1 MDNFF
6 SRFFDKLNKSNITIN
21 IIGDVLIDEYYQ
33 VEVDRISPEFPIP
46 IHCSSTDK
54 PHKVLCGGAA
64 NVAMQF
70 RNFNIKTNLIS
81 LVSPETQDICESNGI
96 NTEYS
101 VVSKD
106 VKNPIKKRFYKDFH
120 PLTRWDIEQ
129 PNFGLSDI
137 SKHVD
142 SIKIPDS
149 DINIFSDYDKGLF
162 STNWHKNYLKQSK
175 SLVDPKH
182 KLNIWEGC
190 YLFKPNSVE
199 AKRFVNKEKVEDQ
212 LKWLQALLG
221 CDNVVIT
228 NAGEGVSAIDYNEK
242 IHYVIPEKKSI
253 KPESLTGAG
262 DAYIAFL
269 AMALSTGINLEEA
282 IAIAFEAGTK
292 YVANRYNKPLNP
304 SDFFVEDKLITNPN
318 VLRSRDFSL
327 VWTNGCFDFGL
338 TSGHIECLKF
348 AKTQGDKV
356 VVGLNSDASIARLK
370 GNGRPILPLKDRIN
384 ILSSLES
391 VDFIICFEEDTPLQT
406 IEKIIPNT
414 IVKGGDYKKEN
425 VAGNK
430 IANVVIFDY
439 IEGISTTEK
448 IRRTNEVSGNISN

>member
-1 MDNFF
+1 MDSFF
-6 SRFFDKLNKSNITIN
+6 SRFFDNLYSRSLTIN
-21 IIGDVLIDEYYQ
+21 VIGDVLVDEYYQ

-70 RNFNIKTNLIS
+70 RNFNVNVNLIS
-81 LVSPETQDICESNGI
+81 LISPEMQDICEKNGI
-96 NTEYS
+96 NTKYS

-137 SKHVD
+137 QKYLNN
-142 SIKIPDS
+142 IRIPDS
-149 DINIFSDYDKGLF
+149 DINIFSDYNKGLF

-199 AKRFVNKEKVEDQ
+199 ARRFVNKENVEDQ
-212 LKWLQALLG
+212 LRWLQALLG
-221 CDNVVIT
+221 CGNVVIT
-228 NAGEGVSAIDYNEK
+228 NAGEGVSAIDNDEK
-242 IHYVIPEKKSI
+242 IHYVIPNKKPV

-269 AMALSTGINLEEA
+269 AMALGVGIDLKEA

-292 YVANRYNKPLNP
+292 YVANRYNKHLNP
-304 SDFFVEDKLITNPN
+304 SDFFVEDKLITNPA
-318 VLRSRDFSL
+318 VLRNRDFNL
-327 VWTNGCFDFGL
+327 VWTNGCMDLMHF
-338 TSGHIECLKF
+338 GHISSLKQ
-348 AKTQGDKV
+348 AKSFGDKLC
-356 VVGLNSDASIARLK
+356 VGVNSDESIVKLK
-370 GNGRPILPLKDRIN
+370 GDKRPIIPLVQRIEMLKA
-384 ILSSLES
+384 IEC
-391 VDFIICFEEDTPLQT
+391 VDFIVVLEEDFPQSVIEAIKPNVLVKGEDWRGKRIAGADVVDRIEFIPL
-406 IEKIIPNT
+406 IEGLSTTGIIRKIIHAY
-414 IVKGGDYKKEN
+414 G
-425 VAGNK
+425 
-430 IANVVIFDY
+430 
-439 IEGISTTEK
+439 
-448 IRRTNEVSGNISN
+448 

>member
-1 MDNFF
+1 MNSFF
-6 SRFFDKLNKSNITIN
+6 SRFSNNLYSRSLTIN
-21 IIGDVLIDEYYQ
+21 VIGDVLIDEYYQ

-46 IHCSSTDK
+46 IHCSSTEE
-54 PHKVLCGGAA
+54 PYKVLCGGAA

-70 RNFNIKTNLIS
+70 RNFDVKTNLIS
-81 LVSPETQDICESNGI
+81 LISPKMQDICEANGI

-101 VVSKD
+101 IVSKN

-120 PLTRWDIEQ
+120 PLIRWDIEQ

-137 SKHVD
+137 QKHLNN
-142 SIKIPDS
+142 ITIPDS

-162 STNWHKNYLKQSK
+162 STNWHKKYLKQSK
-175 SLVDPKH
+175 SLVDPK
-182 KLNIWEGC
+182 KNLNIWEGC

-221 CDNVVIT
+221 CDSVVIT
-228 NAGEGVSAIDYNEK
+228 NAGEGVSAIDNDKK
-242 IHYVIPEKKSI
+242 IHYVIPNNKPV

-269 AMALSTGINLEEA
+269 AMALGIGVDLKEA
-282 IAIAFEAGTK
+282 ISIAFEAGTK
-292 YVANRYNKPLNP
+292 YVSNRYNKPLNP
-304 SDFFVEDKLITNPN
+304 SDFFVKDKLITNPA
-318 VLRSRDFSL
+318 VLRNRDFNL

-391 VDFIICFEEDTPLQT
+391 VDFIVCFEEDTPLQT

-430 IANVVIFDY
+430 ISNVVIFDY